1 MIGLRNGKRNTSA
14 GGRMENL
21 SNEELIEN
29 LTEKY
34 YIGVFEAEIM
44 RRFAAYEQTLKEIA
58 ALADRMLEGK

>member
-1 MIGLRNGKRNTSA
+1 MIGLRNGKRNTR
-14 GGRMENL
+14 GNVMENL

-29 LTEKY
+29 LTAKY

>member
-14 GGRMENL
+14 GGRMKNL

-29 LTEKY
+29 LTAKY
-34 YIGVFEAEIM
+34 YIGVFDAEIM

-58 ALADRMLEGK
+58 ILAQKLLEGK